1 MSLLGVSLRRV
12 PLKQGT
18 YNGKLMASMVPSS
31 PSAADH
37 LTGERTSYLKSLF
50 FRALLYFLESEAHRD
65 EYRVI

>member
-1 MSLLGVSLRRV
+1 
-12 PLKQGT
+12 
-18 YNGKLMASMVPSS
+18 MASMVPSS

-50 FRALLYFLESEAHRD
+50 FRALYFLESEAHRD